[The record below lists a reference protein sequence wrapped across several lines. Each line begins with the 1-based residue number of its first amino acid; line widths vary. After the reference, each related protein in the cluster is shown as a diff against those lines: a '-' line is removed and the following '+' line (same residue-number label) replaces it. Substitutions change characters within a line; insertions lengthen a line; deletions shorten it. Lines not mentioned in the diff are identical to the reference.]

1 MGPFDVAQPRRRS
14 QRRPEWC
21 GPLRRRGDLHR
32 GLGHPVA
39 NPDAPAHL
47 LTNGHCAQQ
56 WNANAVFFDVTVEG
70 WSATFNYFAD
80 AAKAQVTVPAVRVA
94 YSTMKRRDVAVV
106 ELAATVGELQ
116 AQGIAPLPLAGE
128 MPEGVFPLRV
138 VGAPVSGVPGDL
150 AYLRQEQCLTGG
162 RVDLFE
168 FIWHFNDALRNACR
182 DIFGGSSGSP
192 VFAGDDPAVFGL
204 MNTTTVGGLTPCALG
219 TPCEVRPEGTALAAD
234 TSYAT
239 PVAGLGACFDAA
251 GAFDLTAAGCP
262 LDDGR
267 QLLIS
272 GYPTQG
278 TRNPIP
284 LADGTS
290 APATWQATLSGELPY
305 YRYRIDH
312 AGQVDCRTEAGYG
325 APIALADAAL
335 IDEPLP
341 AEEGGYLLCVVAG
354 ESAAVDGTWQPV
366 EWATVARAEVDNTAP
381 TLTPQVIFYPHD
393 FGGFRFEPLFVT
405 PELSHFEV
413 KFGPVDEV
421 DCADPTG
428 FAPYRRFPFD
438 LPAEQLPAR
447 ICVIGYDTPGN
458 AGAVHE
464 IVVGE

>member
-1 MGPFDVAQPRRRS
+1 MARFNGASACTGVFVA
-14 QRRPEWC
+14 
-21 GPLRRRGDLHR
+21 
-32 GLGHPVA
+32 PVE

-47 LTNGHCAQQ
+47 LTNGHCAQE
-56 WNANAVFFDVTVEG
+56 WNANAVFTDVPVEG

-80 AAKAQVTVPAVRVA
+80 ATEGQITFPVARVA
-94 YSTMKRRDVAVV
+94 YSTMKGRDVAVV
-106 ELAATVGELQ
+106 ELAATVGELR
-116 AQGIAPLPLAGE
+116 AQGIEPLPLADAL
-128 MPEGVFPLRV
+128 PEGVFALRV
-138 VGAPVSGVPGDL
+138 VGAPTSGVPE
-150 AYLRQEQCLTGG
+150 AQSFLREERCTT
-162 RVDLFE
+162 RPSVDLFE
-168 FIWHFNDALRNACR
+168 FIWHFTDALPNTCR

-192 VFAGDDPAVFGL
+192 VFAGDEPAVIGL
-204 MNTTTVGGLTPCALG
+204 INTTTVGGLTPCALG
-219 TPCEVRPEGTALAAD
+219 APCEVRPEGTLFVAD

-251 GAFDLTAAGCP
+251 GAFDVAAAGCP

-278 TRNPIP
+278 TRNPTMTP
-284 LADGTS
+284 DGQS
-290 APATWQATLSGELPY
+290 VPATWQATLSGELPY
-305 YRYRIDH
+305 YRYKIGR
-312 AGQVDCRTEAGYG
+312 AGQVDCRAQEGYG
-325 APIALADAAL
+325 APIALADASL

-341 AEEGGYLLCVVAG
+341 AEEGSYLLCVVAG
-354 ESAAVDGTWQPV
+354 ESATPDGTWQPV
-366 EWATVARAEVDNTAP
+366 ERATVARAEVDNTPPA
-381 TLTPQVIFYPHD
+381 LTPQVIFYPD
-393 FGGFRFEPLFVT
+393 GFGGFRFEPIFVT

-413 KFGPVDEV
+413 KYGPAGEV

-447 ICVIGYDTPGN
+447 VCVIGYDTPGN